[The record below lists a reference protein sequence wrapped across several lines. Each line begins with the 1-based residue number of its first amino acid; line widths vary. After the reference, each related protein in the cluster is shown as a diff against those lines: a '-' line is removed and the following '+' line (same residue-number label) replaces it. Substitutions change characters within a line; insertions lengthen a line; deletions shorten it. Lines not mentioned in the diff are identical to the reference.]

1 MSQQAPRDRE
11 EKTMYTFNDY
21 LKKKQEYGFADGEIS
36 DADDRLAQ
44 ANPDAGMS
52 LLGYKNDWKTAT
64 NDSARAWAH
73 AGAEDI
79 RKNWG
84 GYSGGE
90 SGGSFAL
97 TGMPEYDDPYE
108 TAIQQQIKRM
118 NREFKYDPATDPSTK
133 YYTDM
138 YRREGQRAMQDTLG
152 AIAGTTGGIPSSYA
166 TAAAAQQRNYYAQ
179 QLTDKYPELYQQA
192 YDRFLS
198 EYTRAQQTANM
209 LQGQSDTAYGRYIDQ
224 KNMEYQQEQDRAA
237 RVQQD
242 FENAYLMRQ
251 YEDDLNLRIRE
262 LDANEQQAAKELA
275 LAYAQLA
282 QSGQQANAEL
292 AYRYAALSQQ
302 AKEVVQDY
310 AYKYA
315 ALGENARQS
324 DLDREHQ
331 AMLALI
337 DEELARD
344 KLNADVTNAEWD
356 RAVQA
361 AKLGD
366 LGLLADLGIDTSVYQ
381 KLLDEQMNPVD
392 KEGGAETEND
402 DIVNAIAANIMREQT
417 YPSGYDLNAA
427 TIDDLAKDAP
437 AYKEKADADKQAN
450 KDRYGDKYAKYLNGD
465 TMTKDEMKNLSYAL
479 DQWVDA
485 YRKGVTITDDARAI
499 VERYNDEN
507 TMREL
512 YDRYK
517 ERDRILNAEEKMMK
531 AYVEDA
537 YNRYR
542 LGQDVS
548 EAEEDIIYDWTNGK
562 MVKVGKYW

>member
-11 EKTMYTFNDY
+11 EKTMYTYDDY

-118 NREFKYDPATDPSTK
+118 NREFEYDPATDPNTK

-275 LAYAQLA
+275 LAYAQLE

-324 DLDREHQ
+324 DLDRKHQ
-331 AMLALI
+331 EMLALI

-392 KEGGAETEND
+392 EEVGMQTEND
-402 DIVNAIAANIMREQT
+402 DVVDAVAANIMREQT

-427 TIDDLAKDAP
+427 NIDDLASKAPEYKARADA
-437 AYKEKADADKQAN
+437 EKAIEDAKPEN
-450 KDRYGDKYAKYLNGD
+450 KYK
-465 TMTKDEMKNLSYAL
+465 KD
-479 DQWVDA
+479 
-485 YRKGVTITDDARAI
+485 
-499 VERYNDEN
+499 VERYNELLKPTRSN
-507 TMREL
+507 TPVNDALEQEALR
-512 YDRYK
+512 K
-517 ERDRILNAEEKMMK
+517 RI
-531 AYVEDA
+531 DA
-537 YNRYR
+537 YQNYEKNAKRYNELEKKR
-542 LGQDVS
+542 KSNAQMTLSEVQELGLL
-548 EAEEDIIYDWTNGK
+548 EREIALYNENYG
-562 MVKVGKYW
+562 G

>member
-1 MSQQAPRDRE
+1 
-11 EKTMYTFNDY
+11 MYTYDDY

-36 DADDRLAQ
+36 DADDRLAR

-52 LLGYKNDWKTAT
+52 LLGFKNDWKTAT

-118 NREFKYDPATDPSTK
+118 NREFEYDPATDLNAK

-275 LAYAQLA
+275 LAYAQLE

-356 RAVQA
+356 RAVKA
-361 AKLGD
+361 AEFGD

-381 KLLDEQMNPVD
+381 KLLDEQMNLVD
-392 KEGGAETEND
+392 EEDGKQTEND
-402 DIVNAIAANIMREQT
+402 DIVDAIAANIMREKT

>member
-118 NREFKYDPATDPSTK
+118 NREFEYDPATDPNTK

-292 AYRYAALSQQ
+292 EYRYAALSQQ

-344 KLNADVTNAEWD
+344 QMAADEDAAYNDILRTIISSGGDMAGLAELEALGFDTDALRENVIQEIMKQMGTGETAGTVSESVLQQQRQNAETGTEDYSDTGKMPGNVVQEPLVTPSSLTNARRD
-356 RAVQA
+356 
-361 AKLGD
+361 
-366 LGLLADLGIDTSVYQ
+366 SYFS
-381 KLLDEQMNPVD
+381 D
-392 KEGGAETEND
+392 KPYTEKYNFYNNVGTE
-402 DIVNAIAANIMREQT
+402 IKNMEQT
-417 YPSGYDLNAA
+417 
-427 TIDDLAKDAP
+427 
-437 AYKEKADADKQAN
+437 KAD
-450 KDRYGDKYAKYLNGD
+450 
-465 TMTKDEMKNLSYAL
+465 E
-479 DQWVDA
+479 
-485 YRKGVTITDDARAI
+485 
-499 VERYNDEN
+499 ERYKKLAEKLRNGEQLSGEDRTFYFLYRDKMLN
-507 TMREL
+507 T
-512 YDRYK
+512 K
-517 ERDRILNAEEKMMK
+517 PI
-531 AYVEDA
+531 
-537 YNRYR
+537 
-542 LGQDVS
+542 
-548 EAEEDIIYDWTNGK
+548 W
-562 MVKVGKYW
+562 

>member
-1 MSQQAPRDRE
+1 
-11 EKTMYTFNDY
+11 MYTYDDY

-118 NREFKYDPATDPSTK
+118 NREFEYDPATDPNTK

-198 EYTRAQQTANM
+198 EYTRAQQTAGM

-275 LAYAQLA
+275 LAYAQLE

-344 KLNADVTNAEWD
+344 KLNADVTNAEWE
-356 RAVQA
+356 RAVKA
-361 AKLGD
+361 AEFGD

-392 KEGGAETEND
+392 EEGGTQTEND
-402 DIVNAIAANIMREQT
+402 DIVDAIAANIMREKT

-485 YRKGVTITDDARAI
+485 YRKGETITDDARAI

-542 LGQDVS
+542 LGQDIS

>member
-118 NREFKYDPATDPSTK
+118 NREFEYDPATDPNTK

-275 LAYAQLA
+275 LAYAQLE
-282 QSGQQANAEL
+282 QSGQQADAEL

-324 DLDREHQ
+324 DLDRKHQ
-331 AMLALI
+331 EMLALI

-361 AKLGD
+361 AEFGD

-381 KLLDEQMNPVD
+381 KLLDEQMNLVD
-392 KEGGAETEND
+392 EEDGKQTEND
-402 DIVNAIAANIMREQT
+402 DIVDAIAANIMREKT

-427 TIDDLAKDAP
+427 NIDDLASKAPEYKARADA
-437 AYKEKADADKQAN
+437 EKAIEDAKPEN
-450 KDRYGDKYAKYLNGD
+450 KYK
-465 TMTKDEMKNLSYAL
+465 KD
-479 DQWVDA
+479 
-485 YRKGVTITDDARAI
+485 
-499 VERYNDEN
+499 VERYNELLKPTRSN
-507 TMREL
+507 TPVNDALEQEALR
-512 YDRYK
+512 K
-517 ERDRILNAEEKMMK
+517 RI
-531 AYVEDA
+531 DA
-537 YNRYR
+537 YQNYEKNAKRYNELEKKR
-542 LGQDVS
+542 KSNAQMTLSEVQELGLL
-548 EAEEDIIYDWTNGK
+548 EREIALYNENYG
-562 MVKVGKYW
+562 G

>member
-1 MSQQAPRDRE
+1 
-11 EKTMYTFNDY
+11 MYTYDDY

-44 ANPDAGMS
+44 MNPDAGMS

-64 NDSARAWAH
+64 SDSARAWAH

-97 TGMPEYDDPYE
+97 TGMPEYEDPYE

-118 NREFKYDPATDPSTK
+118 NREFEYDPATDPNTK

-138 YRREGQRAMQDTLG
+138 YRREGERAMKDTLG

-166 TAAAAQQRNYYAQ
+166 AAAAAQQRNYYAQ

-198 EYTRAQQTANM
+198 EYMRAQQTAGM

-224 KNMEYQQEQDRAA
+224 RNMEYQQEQDRAA
-237 RVQQD
+237 RVQQE

-275 LAYAQLA
+275 LAYAQLE
-282 QSGQQANAEL
+282 QSGQQADAEL

-331 AMLALI
+331 ALLALI
-337 DEELARD
+337 DEQLTRD
-344 KLNADVTNAEWD
+344 QMAADDTNAAWD
-356 RAVQA
+356 RALAA
-361 AKLGD
+361 AKIGD
-366 LGLLADLGIDTSVYQ
+366 LSMLEELGVDTTMYQ
-381 KLLDEQMNPVD
+381 KLIDEQLGNTS
-392 KEGGAETEND
+392 GAGETAGEVTEDVTEND
-402 DIVNAIAANIMREQT
+402 VIDAYVQGMRRPAAVN
-417 YPSGYDLNAA
+417 GFDLNAA
-427 TIDDLAKDAP
+427 TIDELASKAP
-437 AYKEKADADKQAN
+437 EYKARADADASAN
-450 KDRYGDKYAKYLNGD
+450 RETLDSEYGYFGKYLAGEKL
-465 TMTKDEMKNLSYAL
+465 TESEYKNLN
-479 DQWVDA
+479 DA
-485 YRKGVTITDDARAI
+485 FTRYLKTYREDGGLKDTARAM
-499 VERYNDEN
+499 VERYNDESVIRN
-507 TMREL
+507 VF
-512 YDRYK
+512 DRYTRG
-517 ERDRILNAEEKMMK
+517 ERLLDGEKDIMK

-542 LGQDVS
+542 LGQDVTDT
-548 EAEEDIIYDWTNGK
+548 EREILNIWLGGRK
-562 MVKVGKYW
+562 IKLGKYW

>member
-1 MSQQAPRDRE
+1 MSQPAPRDRE
-11 EKTMYTFNDY
+11 EKTMYTYDDY

-118 NREFKYDPATDPSTK
+118 NREFEYDPATDPNTK

-198 EYTRAQQTANM
+198 EYMRAQQTAGM

-262 LDANEQQAAKELA
+262 LDSAEQQAAKELA

-344 KLNADVTNAEWD
+344 KLNADVINAEWE
-356 RAVQA
+356 RAVKA
-361 AKLGD
+361 AEFGD

-392 KEGGAETEND
+392 EEVGTQTEND
-402 DIVNAIAANIMREQT
+402 DIVGTVAENIMREKT
-417 YPSGYDLNAA
+417 YPSGYELNAA

-437 AYKEKADADKQAN
+437 AYKAKAAADKQAN

-485 YRKGVTITDDARAI
+485 YRKGETITDDARAI
-499 VERYNDEN
+499 VERYNNAN

-512 YDRYK
+512 YDQYK
-517 ERDRILNAEEKMMK
+517 AGDRILNAEEKMMK

-542 LGQDVS
+542 LGQDIS

>member
-1 MSQQAPRDRE
+1 
-11 EKTMYTFNDY
+11 MYTYDDY

-44 ANPDAGMS
+44 QNPDAGMS

-64 NDSARAWAH
+64 SDSARAWAH

-97 TGMPEYDDPYE
+97 TGMPEYEDPYE

-118 NREFKYDPATDPSTK
+118 NREFEYDPATDPNTK

-138 YRREGQRAMQDTLG
+138 YRREGERAMKDTLG

-198 EYTRAQQTANM
+198 EYMRAQQTAGM

-275 LAYAQLA
+275 LAYAQLE
-282 QSGQQANAEL
+282 QSGQQADAEL

-337 DEELARD
+337 DEQLTRDQMAADEEAAYNDMLRTIIGSGGSMASLAELEALGFDTEQLREQVIQQIMAQ
-344 KLNADVTNAEWD
+344 NGADEQTGGYTVDENGN
-356 RAVQA
+356 VQA
-361 AKLGD
+361 APYISGTGQEQSFLQAQADPKIVNLPGA
-366 LGLLADLGIDTSVYQ
+366 LADARMQ
-381 KLLDEQMNPVD
+381 KYY
-392 KEGGAETEND
+392 ENLPY
-402 DIVNAIAANIMREQT
+402 T
-417 YPSGYDLNAA
+417 
-427 TIDDLAKDAP
+427 
-437 AYKEKADADKQAN
+437 
-450 KDRYGDKYAKYLNGD
+450 DKYAN
-465 TMTKDEMKNLSYAL
+465 
-479 DQWVDA
+479 
-485 YRKGVTITDDARAI
+485 
-499 VERYNDEN
+499 
-507 TMREL
+507 
-512 YDRYK
+512 YD
-517 ERDRILNAEEKMMK
+517 EEK
-531 AYVEDA
+531 AALRTDQAENIA
-537 YNRYR
+537 NASN
-542 LGQDVS
+542 DVS
-548 EAEEDIIYDWTNGK
+548 KILAKVRRGEKLTASEQIIYDELPAAYK
-562 MVKVGKYW
+562 SKK

>member
-1 MSQQAPRDRE
+1 
-11 EKTMYTFNDY
+11 MYTYDDY

-44 ANPDAGMS
+44 QNPDAGMS

-64 NDSARAWAH
+64 SDSARAWAH

-118 NREFKYDPATDPSTK
+118 SREFEYDPATDPNTK

-138 YRREGQRAMQDTLG
+138 YRREGERAMKDTLG

-198 EYTRAQQTANM
+198 EYMRAQQTAGM

-224 KNMEYQQEQDRAA
+224 RNMEYQQEQDRAA

-262 LDANEQQAAKELA
+262 LDANEQQAAKELV
-275 LAYAQLA
+275 LAYAQLE
-282 QSGQQANAEL
+282 QSGQQADAEL

-331 AMLALI
+331 ALLALI
-337 DEELARD
+337 DEQLTRD
-344 KLNADVTNAEWD
+344 QMAADDTNAAWD
-356 RAVQA
+356 RALA
-361 AKLGD
+361 AAEMGD
-366 LGLLADLGIDTSVYQ
+366 LSMLAELGVDTSTYQ
-381 KLLDEQMNPVD
+381 KLIDEKLGITSGETAGTISGSVLEEQRQN
-392 KEGGAETEND
+392 AETGTEDYSDTGKMPGNVVPEPLVTPSSLTNARRDSYFSDKPYTEKYKYYDDVKAALQTDQAEN
-402 DIVNAIAANIMREQT
+402 IANASNNVSKI
-417 YPSGYDLNAA
+417 
-427 TIDDLAKDAP
+427 LAKVRRG
-437 AYKEKADADKQAN
+437 EKLTA
-450 KDRYGDKYAKYLNGD
+450 
-465 TMTKDEMKNLSYAL
+465 
-479 DQWVDA
+479 
-485 YRKGVTITDDARAI
+485 
-499 VERYNDEN
+499 
-507 TMREL
+507 
-512 YDRYK
+512 
-517 ERDRILNAEEKMMK
+517 
-531 AYVEDA
+531 
-537 YNRYR
+537 
-542 LGQDVS
+542 S
-548 EAEEDIIYDWTNGK
+548 EQIIYDELPAAYK
-562 MVKVGKYW
+562 SKK

>member
-1 MSQQAPRDRE
+1 MSQSAPRDRE
-11 EKTMYTFNDY
+11 EKTMYTYDDY

-118 NREFKYDPATDPSTK
+118 NREFEYDPATDPNTK

-198 EYTRAQQTANM
+198 EYTRAQQ
-209 LQGQSDTAYGRYIDQ
+209 
-224 KNMEYQQEQDRAA
+224 
-237 RVQQD
+237 D

-275 LAYAQLA
+275 LAYAQLE

-356 RAVQA
+356 RAVKA
-361 AKLGD
+361 AEFGD

-381 KLLDEQMNPVD
+381 KLLDEQMNLVD
-392 KEGGAETEND
+392 EEAGMQTEND
-402 DIVNAIAANIMREQT
+402 DVVDAVAANIMREKT

-485 YRKGVTITDDARAI
+485 YKNGETITDDARAI

-537 YNRYR
+537 YNRYK
-542 LGQDVS
+542 LGQDVT
-548 EAEEDIIYDWTNGK
+548 EAEKEIIYDWTNGK